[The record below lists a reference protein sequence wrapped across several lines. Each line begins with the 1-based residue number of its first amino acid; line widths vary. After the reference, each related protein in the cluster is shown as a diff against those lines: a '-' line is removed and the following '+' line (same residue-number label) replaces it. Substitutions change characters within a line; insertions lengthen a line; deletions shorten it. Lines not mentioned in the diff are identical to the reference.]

1 MFFDRFNH
9 KRTRGIARQ
18 VLATCVGVLA
28 SLSLAGVTPAAAQ
41 QPPQVG
47 NWQSGVQVAPAT
59 MPTPAGAGSTSVART
74 GGEAPPSPSALP
86 QVKLEALLTNDGQR
100 IDQGLVWRVF
110 NARSETDGKPKLLAT
125 HREAAPLLKVQ
136 PGDYTINVAFGRA
149 NLTRKITVK
158 ANDAATEQFV
168 LNAGGLRLS
177 ADVGGSAP
185 PANAITYSIQAEERD
200 QFGARATVMSGAKPG
215 SIIRLNAGI
224 YQIVSTYGDAN
235 AVVRADVTV
244 EAGKLTEAAISHAA
258 AKVQFKLVTQAG
270 GDAVADTAWSVQ
282 TLNGELVKESVG
294 MMPSHIL
301 APGSY
306 AAFAKREGK
315 AYRRD
320 FSVRP
325 GDNVQVE
332 IVMAQ

>member
-1 MFFDRFNH
+1 VFVDRLNE
-9 KRTRGIARQ
+9 RWPGRIAGALLGLCLSATT
-18 VLATCVGVLA
+18 LAAQQLP
-28 SLSLAGVTPAAAQ
+28 AGGNWQTGTVAPPAAAN
-41 QPPQVG
+41 PG
-47 NWQSGVQVAPAT
+47 T
-59 MPTPAGAGSTSVART
+59 TSVARS
-74 GGEAPPSPSALP
+74 GGEGPAAVLP

-125 HREAAPLLKVQ
+125 HREATPLLKVL

-158 ANDAATEQFV
+158 PNEEATEQFV
-168 LNAGGLRLS
+168 LNAGGLRLI
-177 ADVGGSAP
+177 ADVGGAAP
-185 PANAITYSIQAEERD
+185 PPNAITYAIQAEERD
-200 QFGARATVMSGAKPG
+200 QFGSRSTIMTGAKPG

-282 TLNGELVKESVG
+282 TLSGELVKESVG
-294 MMPSHIL
+294 MMPNHIL

-306 AAFAKREGK
+306 AAFAKRSGK

-320 FSVRP
+320 FSVRS

-332 IVMAQ
+332 IVIAQ

>member
-1 MFFDRFNH
+1 MFVNRVKLKVTGRVAGQLMGLGFGLLAAFNP
-9 KRTRGIARQ
+9 AVAQ
-18 VLATCVGVLA
+18 QAP
-28 SLSLAGVTPAAAQ
+28 AGGNWQTGAAAQ
-41 QPPQVG
+41 
-47 NWQSGVQVAPAT
+47 PAAT
-59 MPTPAGAGSTSVART
+59 SPGTTSVTRS
-74 GGEAPPSPSALP
+74 GGEIPASALP

-125 HREAAPLLKVQ
+125 HREATPLLKVQ

-158 ANDAATEQFV
+158 PNDEATEQFV
-168 LNAGGLRLS
+168 LNAGGLRLV

-185 PANAITYSIQAEERD
+185 PPNAITYAIQAEERD
-200 QFGARATVMSGAKPG
+200 QFGSRSTIMSGAKPG
-215 SIIRLNAGI
+215 AIIRLNAGI

-270 GDAVADTAWSVQ
+270 GDAIADTAWSVQ
-282 TLNGELVKESVG
+282 TLSGELVKESVG
-294 MMPSHIL
+294 MMPNHIL

-306 AAFAKREGK
+306 AAFAKRGGK

-332 IVMAQ
+332 IVMAP